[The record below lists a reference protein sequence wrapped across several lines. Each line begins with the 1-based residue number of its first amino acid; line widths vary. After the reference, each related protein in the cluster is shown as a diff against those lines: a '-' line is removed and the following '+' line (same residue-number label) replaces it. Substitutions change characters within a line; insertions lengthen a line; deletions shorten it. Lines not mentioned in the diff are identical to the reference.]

1 MSALHGLQARIEDFD
16 AMGTRII
23 AVSPD
28 SVEQNLKVAFQQE
41 LDFPILSDSKLEL
54 SGALGLVHDGGG
66 ISSDRPDI
74 PRPAVFIV
82 KDGVIRWRALTDN
95 WRVRVQAGPLLEEL
109 ERTLGGG

>member
-1 MSALHGLQARIEDFD
+1 
-16 AMGTRII
+16 MGTRII

-28 SVEQNLKVAFQQE
+28 SVEQNRKVVFRWK
-41 LDFPILSDSKLEL
+41 LDFQILSDSELEL
-54 SGALGLVHDGGG
+54 SKILGLVHEGGG

-95 WRVRVQAGPLLEEL
+95 WRVRVQAGPLLDEL
-109 ERTLGGG
+109 ERTLGGD

>member
-1 MSALHGLQARIEDFD
+1 
-16 AMGTRII
+16 MGTRII

-28 SVEQNLKVAFQQE
+28 SVEENQKVVFRWE
-41 LDFPILSDSKLEL
+41 LDFPILSDSELEL
-54 SGALGLVHDGGG
+54 SKALGLVHEGGG
-66 ISSDRPDI
+66 MSSDRADV

-82 KDGVIRWRALTDN
+82 KDGVVRWRALTDN